1 MVYAGLLGSL
11 LGLLGIELG
20 IMWVLWVRI
29 KFVTVELVSEFS
41 YRSAR
46 GGQMFAM
53 VMFEGKCPR

>member
-29 KFVTVELVSEFS
+29 KFVTVELVSEFKVIV
-41 YRSAR
+41 RHE
-46 GGQMFAM
+46 GGR
-53 VMFEGKCPR
+53 CSRW